1 MANLVTADKAG
12 APGGKV
18 LPPALLKALSGV
30 TEIGS
35 LPEVTTKIVQLIE
48 DQRSTARQIQ
58 NVVRTDPALAARI
71 LKIVNSAFYGLP
83 AQVASLERAIVMLG
97 LSAVRNLALA
107 ASLSRLFHADQIS
120 PQFSTRDLWQH
131 SVAVAVAAK
140 LLGRAGRSAEGDEA
154 FVAGLMHD
162 MGLLVSQQL
171 YRAKVQEVAERCFSA
186 PESFCAV
193 EEHIVGAD
201 HQAFGLA
208 LATRWKFP
216 PTLRNAIG
224 YHHEPSSLQP
234 EFQRVAAIVYLAD
247 SLCCQA
253 RIGFWLTAQ
262 TQEFPEWMQNL
273 AGVTS
278 ANVAQ
283 VAEELPQR
291 LAEAEQIFAVG

>member
-1 MANLVTADKAG
+1 MANLVTADKA
-12 APGGKV
+12 AVPGGKV
-18 LPPALLKALSGV
+18 LSPALQKALSGV

-58 NVVRTDPALAARI
+58 DVVRTDPALAARI

-83 AQVASLERAIVMLG
+83 AQIASLERAIVMLG

-107 ASLSRLFHADQIS
+107 ASLSRLFHVDQIC
-120 PQFSTRDLWQH
+120 PQFSTRDLWRH
-131 SVAVAVAAK
+131 NVAVAVAAK

-162 MGLLVSQQL
+162 MGLLVVQQL
-171 YRAKVQEVAERCFSA
+171 FRDKVQEVAERCLAA
-186 PESFCAV
+186 PEVFCAV
-193 EEHIVGAD
+193 EESVIGAD
-201 HQAFGLA
+201 HQTFGLA
-208 LATRWKFP
+208 LATKWKFP

-247 SLCCQA
+247 SLCCQG

-262 TQEFPEWMQNL
+262 TQEFPEWMQKL
-273 AGVTS
+273 AAVTS
-278 ANVAQ
+278 VDLARI
-283 VAEELPQR
+283 AEELPQR